1 MAEFIFLN
9 PSPNML
15 KIAETVRSFG
25 RNVVLV
31 RNDQFPEIDAVNVH
45 MFYNQTF
52 RTIYPGE
59 AANADV
65 KAFTRMKKNFLS
77 TMTVSKI
84 KSDLEA
90 ESKDLRTGDIVD
102 LCLLKRGVLSEKDVG
117 TSTVS
122 SATSFSKI
130 AEDNEHATIVTGYM
144 EFLGGSEK
152 LIMYDTDFDIR
163 ESLGTDYFIFFLGDE
178 RIEMCSSGN
187 RLVTIGSKTKDHI
200 ELLRTRFKFLK
211 KFNFK
216 NVKELVISRNRM
228 PWVVN
233 NLDKS
238 LILVNDFSFFNISIK
253 MTDTWFEKVG
263 RYICTDRQR

>member
-1 MAEFIFLN
+1 MAEYIFLN

-15 KIAETVRSFG
+15 KIAENVRSHG

-31 RNDQFPEIDAVNVH
+31 RNDQFPEINAVNVH
-45 MFYNQTF
+45 MFYDATF
-52 RTIYPGE
+52 HTIYPG
-59 AANADV
+59 NTDNSDV

-77 TMTVSKI
+77 SLTVSKI
-84 KSDLEA
+84 KSDLA
-90 ESKDLRTGDIVD
+90 SVSQDLKTGDIVD
-102 LCLLKRGVLSEKDVG
+102 LCLLKRGVLSEKEMV
-117 TSTVS
+117 TSPVS
-122 SATSFSKI
+122 TATSFAKI

-144 EFLGGSEK
+144 EFLGGNEK
-152 LIMYDTDFDIR
+152 LIMYDTNFDIK

-187 RLVTIGSKTKDHI
+187 RLVTIGSKSKDHI
-200 ELLRTRFKFLK
+200 DLLSTRLRFLK

-216 NVKELVISRNRM
+216 KVKELVISRNRM

-233 NLDKS
+233 NLDKH
-238 LILVNDFSFFNISIK
+238 LVLVNDFSFFNISIK
-253 MTDTWFEKVG
+253 MTDSWFEKVG